1 MRKITT
7 GVILICMLVG
17 SSLLFAGGGPKVNGA
32 KLYIKQS
39 DLEKAIGV
47 LKKEVENVS
56 TKKGSG
62 SLNEDAWYLLGYI
75 YARQGEYEK
84 MAEAFDKAVELKP
97 KFKEKDKGVK
107 ISKDTGSEFRS
118 YFGTEKILKI
128 VWGNVFN
135 EGVKYFNDALNAEQ
149 TQVDLTSIQVG
160 VSGDMVKQTLGDPLT
175 VHVTKLEGVTKE
187 QWVYGTSSYVYLRN
201 GSVDAVQ
208 FEEKNYSKKD
218 GFFELAAAGF
228 KAAGTIMPDSVL
240 AFQNMASAYMN
251 MNKYEESIEP
261 LKMALKHNPKDSAL
275 KTMLAQV
282 YSTIGKDSLA
292 MPMLEQLWY
301 GSGIAVHSGMTASKV
316 TQILGEP
323 KEKNITEVSGRK
335 NEQWVYDNSTYVY
348 VRDGIVTAVQYS
360 IKKGEQVVRTEDV
373 ADYLARGYIRAD
385 NMEAAKNVYEK
396 AVEVSP
402 DNFNF
407 RYNYG
412 TILLEN
418 KEHDKAIEQLLKA
431 GEIDPESADINYNLG
446 AAYLNRGVA
455 TREALPEDSE
465 DKSYIE
471 DFKLAL
477 PYLEKSIKT
486 NPDDSIT
493 WFTLGRIAG
502 QLNKIALS
510 GYAFAKG
517 EPTESALDN
526 NVFVGMQDSALK
538 KNLGEPNQVNSLESE
553 GFETVKEWV
562 YKTRGGAKGKVAIPE
577 PISVYVIGE
586 RVDALLIIK

>member
-1 MRKITT
+1 MRRITS
-7 GVILICMLVG
+7 GVILICILLG
-17 SSLLFAGGGPKVNGA
+17 SSLLFAGGGPNVNGA
-32 KLYIKQS
+32 KLYVKQN

-47 LKKEVENVS
+47 LMKEVENVT

-62 SLNEDAWYLLGYI
+62 SNNEDAWYLLGYV

-84 MAEAFDKAVELKP
+84 MMEAFDKAVEFKP
-97 KFKEKDKGVK
+97 NFKEKGVK
-107 ISKDTGSEFRS
+107 ISKDTGSEFHS
-118 YFGTEKILKI
+118 QFGTEMILQI
-128 VWGNVFN
+128 VWGKVFN
-135 EGVKYFNDALNAEQ
+135 SGVKHFNDAVNAPNDSLKNSHFEQ
-149 TQVDLTSIQVG
+149 
-160 VSGDMVKQTLGDPLT
+160 
-175 VHVTKLEGVTKE
+175 
-187 QWVYGTSSYVYLRN
+187 
-201 GSVDAVQ
+201 
-208 FEEKNYSKKD
+208 
-218 GFFELAAAGF
+218 AAEGF

-240 AFQNMASAYMN
+240 AFQNMASAYMS
-251 MNKYEESIEP
+251 MDKYEESIEP
-261 LKMALKHNPKDSAL
+261 LKVALKHNPNDSAL

-282 YSTIGKDSLA
+282 YSTIGEDSLA
-292 MPMLEQLWY
+292 MPILEELWAA
-301 GSGIAVHSGMTASKV
+301 SVHT
-316 TQILGEP
+316 P
-323 KEKNITEVSGRK
+323 
-335 NEQWVYDNSTYVY
+335 
-348 VRDGIVTAVQYS
+348 
-360 IKKGEQVVRTEDV
+360 DV

-385 NMEAAKNVYEK
+385 SMEAAKNVYEK

-418 KEHDKAIEQLLKA
+418 NEHDKAIEQLLKA

-455 TREALPEDSE
+455 KREELPEDSE
-465 DKSYIE
+465 DKQYIE

-477 PYLEKSIKT
+477 PYLEQSIKT

-538 KNLGEPNQVNSLESE
+538 KKLGEPNQINPLESE
-553 GFETVKEWV
+553 QFETVKEWV
-562 YKTRGGAKGKVAIPE
+562 YKTRRGSKGKVAIPE

>member
-17 SSLLFAGGGPKVNGA
+17 SSLLFAGGGPNVNGA
-32 KLYIKQS
+32 KLYIKQN
-39 DLEKAIGV
+39 DFEKAIGV
-47 LKKEVENVS
+47 LMKEVENVS

-84 MAEAFDKAVELKP
+84 MMEAFDKAVELKP
-97 KFKEKDKGVK
+97 KFKEKGVK
-107 ISKDTGSEFRS
+107 ISKDSGSEFHS
-118 YFGTEKILKI
+118 QFGTEMILKI
-128 VWGNVFN
+128 IWGKVFN
-135 EGVKYFNDALNAEQ
+135 EGVKYFNDALNAPNDSLKNSNFEQ
-149 TQVDLTSIQVG
+149 
-160 VSGDMVKQTLGDPLT
+160 
-175 VHVTKLEGVTKE
+175 
-187 QWVYGTSSYVYLRN
+187 
-201 GSVDAVQ
+201 
-208 FEEKNYSKKD
+208 
-218 GFFELAAAGF
+218 AAEGF

-261 LKMALKHNPKDSAL
+261 LKMALKHNPNDSAL

-282 YSTIGKDSLA
+282 YSTSGKDSLA
-292 MPMLEQLWY
+292 MPIFEELWAA
-301 GSGIAVHSGMTASKV
+301 SVHT
-316 TQILGEP
+316 P
-323 KEKNITEVSGRK
+323 
-335 NEQWVYDNSTYVY
+335 
-348 VRDGIVTAVQYS
+348 
-360 IKKGEQVVRTEDV
+360 DV

-385 NMEAAKNVYEK
+385 DMEAAKNVYEK

-455 TREALPEDSE
+455 TRDALPEDSE
-465 DKSYIE
+465 DKPYIE

-486 NPDDSIT
+486 DPDDLIT

-526 NVFVGMQDSALK
+526 KVIVGMGSPSLK
-538 KNLGEPNQVNSLESE
+538 MILGEPNQINSLESE
-553 GFETVKEWV
+553 QFETVKEWV
-562 YKTRGGAKGKVAIPE
+562 YKTRSGAKGKVAIPE
-577 PISVYVIGE
+577 PLSVYVVGE
-586 RVDALLIIK
+586 RVDALLIIR

>member
-17 SSLLFAGGGPKVNGA
+17 SSLLFAGGGPNVSGA
-32 KLYIKQS
+32 KLYIKQN

-47 LKKEVENVS
+47 LMKEVENVS
-56 TKKGSG
+56 AKKGSG

-84 MAEAFDKAVELKP
+84 MMAAFDKAVELKP
-97 KFKEKDKGVK
+97 KLKEKGVK
-107 ISKDTGSEFRS
+107 ISGDSGSEFHS
-118 YFGTEKILKI
+118 KFGTETILKK
-128 VWGNVFN
+128 VWGKVFN
-135 EGVKYFNDALNAEQ
+135 EGVKYFNDALNASDES
-149 TQVDLTSIQVG
+149 VLKGHDLKLGMSANVFREIIESNKHWEAINVEG
-160 VSGDMVKQTLGDPLT
+160 GNILRGAAGLDAEKDFKVINEAGIFAIADKIDNAGDKIN
-175 VHVTKLEGVTKE
+175 LEGY
-187 QWVYGTSSYVYLRN
+187 WPYYAYV
-201 GSVDAVQ
+201 
-208 FEEKNYSKKD
+208 KD
-218 GFFELAAAGF
+218 GLVLDVFYIRSSSVIESGLKYLHMLVGTQEGLFEQAAETF
-228 KAAGTIMPDSVL
+228 KAAGTIAPDSVL
-240 AFQNMASAYMN
+240 AFQNMASAYMS

-261 LKMALKHNPKDSAL
+261 LKMALKHNPNDNAL

-282 YSTIGKDSLA
+282 YSTIGEDSLA
-292 MPMLEQLWY
+292 MPILEELWAA
-301 GSGIAVHSGMTASKV
+301 SVHT
-316 TQILGEP
+316 P
-323 KEKNITEVSGRK
+323 
-335 NEQWVYDNSTYVY
+335 
-348 VRDGIVTAVQYS
+348 
-360 IKKGEQVVRTEDV
+360 DV

-385 NMEAAKNVYEK
+385 SMEAAKNVYK
-396 AVEVSP
+396 TAIEVSP

-455 TREALPEDSE
+455 KREELPEESE

-486 NPDDSIT
+486 DPDDLIT

-526 NVFVGMQDSALK
+526 KVIVGMGSPSLK
-538 KNLGEPNQVNSLESE
+538 MILGEPNQINSLESE
-553 GFETVKEWV
+553 QFETVKEWV
-562 YKTRGGAKGKVAIPE
+562 YKTRSGAKGKVAIPE
-577 PISVYVIGE
+577 PISVYVVGE
-586 RVDALLIIK
+586 RVDALLIIR